1 MKICIIDYGTGN
13 IKAFKNIYDKLN
25 VDVEIA
31 SRKDQ
36 LVNATH
42 LILPGVGAF
51 DWAISRLNESGL
63 RQTLDMLVL
72 EKKVPILGVC
82 VGMQIMASESEEGVL
97 SGLKWIEGK
106 VLKFNKK
113 IILPH
118 MGWNS
123 IKPLIKSNLFSN
135 IENHEFYFLH
145 SYYYKTKYLI
155 EEVGLDIDDL
165 IVCIDI
171 SDIQNELV
179 YQDFEPSEKGAEW
192 KPGYRLKKFLKNNSI

>member
-1 MKICIIDYGTGN
+1 LKSNLKICIIDYGTGN

-72 EKKVPILGVC
+72 KKKVPILGVC

-106 VLKFNKK
+106 VLKFNKN

-118 MGWNS
+118 MGWNN

-135 IENHEFYFLH
+135 IENSEFYFLH
-145 SYYYKTKYLI
+145 SYYYKTKYDKHVLSMTEYNNVFASAI
-155 EEVGLDIDDL
+155 NKENIFGTQFHPEK
-165 IVCIDI
+165 
-171 SDIQNELV
+171 SHQNGTKILEN
-179 YQDFEPSEKGAEW
+179 
-192 KPGYRLKKFLKNNSI
+192 FLKI